1 MAVFSDPVS
10 AKMIPLSVRIELTTS
25 RLTVERA
32 NQLRHESWKTHAFL
46 TGNRT
51 PVYRE
56 LHGCN
61 LEASFEEPVDDR
73 R

>member
-1 MAVFSDPVS
+1 
-10 AKMIPLSVRIELTTS
+10 
-25 RLTVERA
+25 
-32 NQLRHESWKTHAFL
+32 LRHESWEHIFL

-61 LEASFEEPVDDR
+61 LEANFEEPVDDR